1 MAKLGGARRDTG
13 MANEANGSEALLD
26 DLEEFRPIG
35 EIEDADRRRRKDLD
49 RESARA
55 VKGGATRGKHALLS
69 ALELSETY

>member
-1 MAKLGGARRDTG
+1 MT
-13 MANEANGSEALLD
+13 NEANGSEALLD

-55 VKGGATRGKHALLS
+55 VKGGATRGERALLS
-69 ALELSETY
+69 ALFSLGTC